1 MKKAVV
7 ITALGSFALAGLGLL
22 AQNTNPALSAELD
35 GFAINT
41 QDKAVTI
48 TLFTDQQVSY
58 TTQHQGKQYTIVL
71 PNTQLSETQINN
83 GLPVVIDNKNRFI
96 GRAVPTEDGKV
107 KIILPNLP
115 AADYAVTVQQKQH
128 GEQTTA
134 TAAVP
139 APSIKPRPAVS
150 PPISNRFEKVAA
162 SFPKPTTASSHTA
175 NASSISGQ
183 AETTAHL
190 ALKLSPSP
198 SRSASGESA
207 AIWNPYVVKVPT
219 VPAASS
225 SAYSQYHPISA
236 APRRMAVAANP
247 DPPMNTISVAESLQ
261 ATANHNPSAATGK
274 DPLWY
279 LHSLPPA
286 SPNPLPGDSLTGPA
300 LQSKP
305 AIAATPVKASEHP
318 VLQPRS
324 ISATLR
330 DMVASI
336 PKWLLMTLAVFMG
349 GIGVFTLIGGLVLLR
364 ILFSQTRQQFFP
376 QPMMAYPAGMPVY
389 GVMPEN
395 PADLARTSVDK
406 SGYASKPAL
415 PSVAFQDKA
424 SFNALDYMKESP
436 GNVRQAVHNAVL
448 VKFPSRKR
456 QRGGTKRPTSR
467 QIGNAPIY
475 SYNP

>member
-7 ITALGSFALAGLGLL
+7 ITALSGFALASFGLI
-22 AQNTNPALSAELD
+22 AQNSNPALGAELD

-41 QDKAVTI
+41 QDKTVTI

-58 TTQHQGKQYTIVL
+58 STQHQGKQYTVVL
-71 PNTQLSETQINN
+71 PNTQLSERQINN

-115 AADYAVTVQQKQH
+115 AGDYAISVQQKLH
-128 GEQTTA
+128 SEQA
-134 TAAVP
+134 TASEP
-139 APSIKPRPAVS
+139 APSIKPRPAIS
-150 PPISNRFEKVAA
+150 QPASNRFEKLAA
-162 SFPKPTTASSHTA
+162 TFPKPKAAQSKSTST
-175 NASSISGQ
+175 NAATGQ
-183 AETTAHL
+183 PDTAHL
-190 ALKLSPSP
+190 SLKLSPSP
-198 SRSASGESA
+198 NRSTSSGG

-225 SAYSQYHPISA
+225 SAYSQYHPITA
-236 APRRMAVAANP
+236 APRRMTTAINP
-247 DPPMNTISVAESLQ
+247 DLPINTISVAESLR
-261 ATANHNPSAATGK
+261 ANTTNNPTPATGQ

-286 SPNPLPGDSLTGPA
+286 STLPADSLAGPA
-300 LQSKP
+300 IQSTP
-305 AIAATPVKASEHP
+305 AKASTATQAPTHS

-324 ISATLR
+324 ISASIK
-330 DMVASI
+330 DMMASI
-336 PKWLLMTLAVFMG
+336 PKWLLMTLAVFLG

-376 QPMMAYPAGMPVY
+376 QSMMAYPSGMPVY
-389 GVMPEN
+389 GTMPEA
-395 PADLARTSVDK
+395 PAKTPSDK
-406 SGYASKPAL
+406 SSYASKPAL

-436 GNVRQAVHNAVL
+436 GNVRQAVQNTVL

-467 QIGNAPIY
+467 QVGNAPIY